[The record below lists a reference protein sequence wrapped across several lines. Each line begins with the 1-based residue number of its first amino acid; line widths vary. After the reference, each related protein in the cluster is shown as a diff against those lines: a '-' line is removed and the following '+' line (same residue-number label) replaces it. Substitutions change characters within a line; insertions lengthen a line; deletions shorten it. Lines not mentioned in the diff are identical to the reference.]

1 MKSNFPKLKSCFVFA
16 VSAFLAF
23 FVLGA
28 GTLSAQN
35 SVYGSGTDCEQ
46 NDWHPV
52 TQTGPQFTPVK
63 TPFPLMDCHIHLRG
77 GMTTGKAIARQ
88 KLIGIGSAVL
98 ENSGREWP
106 LCNDASL
113 QAFIS
118 FNRQEME
125 KENVRIPIGMQVN
138 DRDWFTYFSPEVL
151 EQLDFVLADTMI
163 MNDAQGRPVRLWQ
176 SEKYVIDDEEAWMER
191 YFAHTMQV
199 LGEPI
204 TILANPTYLPKQLAD
219 RYEHFWTEE
228 RMTAVIE
235 LAVKKGVAL
244 EIQAGSA
251 FPSENFIRM
260 AKKAGAKFAVGTNNF
275 GEEEIPMD
283 RWFQMI
289 ERCGLEESDFLRIP
303 VSR

>member
-1 MKSNFPKLKSCFVFA
+1 MKNGFPALKQSFVWA
-16 VSAFLAF
+16 ASALLASSA
-23 FVLGA
+23 LLA

-35 SVYGSGTDCEQ
+35 AGDGPAMDPEQ
-46 NDWHPV
+46 KYWHPV

-88 KLIGIGSAVL
+88 KLIGIESAIL

-106 LCNDASL
+106 LCNDAAL

-118 FNRQEME
+118 FNRLEME

-163 MNDAQGRPVRLWQ
+163 MNDAKGRPVRLWQ
-176 SEKYVIDDEEAWMER
+176 SEKFVIDDEEAWMER

-199 LGEPI
+199 LSEPI
-204 TILANPTYLPKQLAD
+204 TILANPTYLPQQLAD

-228 RMTAVIE
+228 RMNAVIE

-251 FPSENFIRM
+251 FPSEKFIRM
-260 AKKAGAKFAVGTNNF
+260 AKKAGAKFSVGTNNF

-283 RWFQMI
+283 RWFEMI
-289 ERCGLEESDFLRIP
+289 ERCGLEEKDLLRIP